1 MDLEKLRAHLESP
14 EGKKQA
20 EEYFGRIRIK
30 REIKEG
36 RYLRF
41 EKWLETNDFDKL
53 MYRLIL
59 EHGEK
64 WREKCWHN
72 GCEVYSNNKLSFVID
87 YVFDNLAPI
96 SVKKLENMFFTD
108 IRFFKGYYF
117 RIMHGQGSVFDLYN
131 GDDFKHLLQALE
143 MQ

>member
-1 MDLEKLRAHLESP
+1 MNIEKLKEYLDSP
-14 EGKKQA
+14 EGKA
-20 EEYFGRIRIK
+20 ETEKYFGELAK
-30 REIKEG
+30 KQEIQEG
-36 RYLRF
+36 RYRRF
-41 EKWLETNDFDKL
+41 EEWLKTHDFDKL

-59 EHGEK
+59 EHGEE

-72 GCEVYSNNKLSFVID
+72 GYEPYSNNKLRFVTS

-96 SVKKLENMFFTD
+96 RVPKLENMFPTE

-131 GDDFKHLLQALE
+131 GDDFKHLLSA
-143 MQ
+143 